1 MNTKSLLYI
10 TTLAKEKSISAAGR
24 KLGISQPTLSVYLS
38 RLERSLGTDLFI
50 RDKKWLIPTPAGK
63 IYIDTANQI
72 LEAKDQTYLAIRTL
86 THELNE
92 TIVIGA
98 TPLRG
103 AVLVAQI
110 FTQFNKRFPNVK
122 IEIKECYMK
131 DLRKHVIAGD
141 VDIALGS
148 CYDSEE
154 EDVDFVMMYKEEVIL
169 SAPSFHKLA
178 SLAGKCGNRLTQIEI
193 GQFSDSPFVLMC
205 QGTSI
210 RAISDSIFLTA
221 KMKPTVVFE
230 TNNNLVLSNMIRQ
243 GAGVGLIPRS
253 SMAPSDHKIVYF
265 SLSPRYYLGLGAIVK
280 KGKAL
285 SEAERYFIYLVLK
298 QDMNNPTY
306 TPAYSGYIRGIC
318 HEFENERENP

>member
-1 MNTKSLLYI
+1 MNTKGLLYI
-10 TTLAKEKSISAAGR
+10 MTLAREKSISAAGR

-63 IYIDTANQI
+63 IYIETASQI
-72 LEAKDQTYLAIRTL
+72 LEAKDQTYLAIRAL
-86 THELNE
+86 THELKE
-92 TIVIGA
+92 IIVIGA

-110 FTQFNKRFPNVK
+110 FTQFSKRYPNVK

-131 DLRKHVIAGD
+131 DLRSHVIAGD
-141 VDIALGS
+141 VDFALGS

-154 EDVDFVMMYKEEVIL
+154 EDVNFVMMYQEEVIL

-178 SLAGKCGNRLTQIEI
+178 SLAKKSDNSLTSIEI
-193 GQFSDSPFVLMC
+193 SRFSDSPFILLS

-210 RAISDSIFLTA
+210 RAISDGIFLA
-221 KMKPTVVFE
+221 ANMKPTVVFE

-253 SMAPSDHKIVYF
+253 SMADSDPKIVYF
-265 SLSPRYYLGLGAIVK
+265 SLSPRYYLGLGAIIK
-280 KGKAL
+280 KGKVL
-285 SEAERYFIYLVLK
+285 SEAERYFIYLVMK
-298 QDMNNPTY
+298 QDRDNPLY
-306 TPAYSGYIRGIC
+306 APAYSAYIREIC
-318 HEFENERENP
+318 HEFENEGQNP

>member
-1 MNTKSLLYI
+1 MNTKGLLYI
-10 TTLAKEKSISAAGR
+10 MTLAREKSISAAGR

-63 IYIDTANQI
+63 IYIETASQI
-72 LEAKDQTYLAIRTL
+72 LEAKDQTYLAIHAL
-86 THELNE
+86 THELKE

-110 FTQFNKRFPNVK
+110 FTQFSKRYPNVK

-131 DLRKHVIAGD
+131 DLRNHVIAGD
-141 VDIALGS
+141 VDFALGS

-154 EDVDFVMMYKEEVIL
+154 EDVDFIMMYKEEVIL

-178 SLAGKCGNRLTQIEI
+178 SLADKNDSKLTSIEI
-193 GQFSDSPFVLMC
+193 DRLSDSPFVLMC

-210 RAISDSIFLTA
+210 RAISDSIFLAA
-221 KMKPTVVFE
+221 KIKPTVVFE

-253 SMAPSDHKIVYF
+253 SMVNSDNKIVYF
-265 SLSPRYYLGLGAIVK
+265 SLSPRYYLGLGAIIK
-280 KGKAL
+280 KGMRL
-285 SEAERYFIYLVLK
+285 SEAERYFIYLVMK
-298 QDMNNPTY
+298 QDRNNPLY
-306 TPAYSGYIRGIC
+306 TPAYSGYIREVC
-318 HEFENERENP
+318 HEFENEGQNV

>member
-10 TTLAKEKSISAAGR
+10 TTIARERSISAAGK
-24 KLGISQPTLSVYLS
+24 KLGISQPTLSIYLS

-50 RDKKWLIPTPAGK
+50 REKKWLIPTPAGK
-63 IYIDTANQI
+63 IYLDTASQI
-72 LEAKDQTYLAIRTL
+72 LEAKDQTYLAIRSL
-86 THELNE
+86 TQELEE
-92 TIVIGA
+92 TVVIGA

-110 FTQFNKRFPNVK
+110 FTQFSKRFPNVR

-131 DLRKHVIAGD
+131 DLRTHVIAGD
-141 VDIALGS
+141 VDFALGS

-154 EDVDFVMMYKEEVIL
+154 EDVNFVMMYREEVIL

-178 SLAGKCGNRLTQIEI
+178 NLAVKCDNRLTPMEI
-193 GQFSDSPFVLMC
+193 SRFSDSPFVLMC

-210 RAISDSIFLTA
+210 RAISDSIFLAA

-253 SMAPSDHKIVYF
+253 SMADSDNKIVYF

-280 KGKAL
+280 KGKVL
-285 SEAERYFIYLVLK
+285 SEAERYFIYLVMR
-298 QDMNNPTY
+298 QDRNNPLY
-306 TPAYSGYIRGIC
+306 TSAYSACARAIYR
-318 HEFENERENP
+318 EFENEG

>member
-1 MNTKSLLYI
+1 MNTKGLLYI
-10 TTLAKEKSISAAGR
+10 TMLAREKSISAAGR

-63 IYIDTANQI
+63 IYIETANQI
-72 LEAKDQTYLAIRTL
+72 LKAEDQTYLAIRAL
-86 THELNE
+86 THELEE

-110 FTQFNKRFPNVK
+110 FTQFSKRYPNVK

-131 DLRKHVIAGD
+131 DLRNHVIAGD
-141 VDIALGS
+141 VDFALGS
-148 CYDSEE
+148 CYDSED
-154 EDVDFVMMYKEEVIL
+154 EDVDFIMMYKEEVIL
-169 SAPSFHKLA
+169 IAPSFHRLA
-178 SLAGKCGNRLTQIEI
+178 CLAKKSDNSLTPIEI
-193 GQFSDSPFVLMC
+193 GRFSDSPFVLLS
-205 QGTSI
+205 QGTSV
-210 RAISDSIFLTA
+210 RAISDSIFLAA

-253 SMAPSDHKIVYF
+253 SVADSDQKIVYF
-265 SLSPRYYLGLGAIVK
+265 SLSPRYYLGLGAIMK
-280 KGKAL
+280 KGKVL
-285 SEAERYFIYLVLK
+285 SEAERYFIYLVIK
-298 QDMNNPTY
+298 QDRNNPLY
-306 TPAYSGYIRGIC
+306 TPTYSEIIRNIC
-318 HEFENERENP
+318 HEFENEGGEV